1 MDGFSYDEN
10 NDSGVG
16 FEQERKFLV
25 NCIEDVEKKPIRI
38 TRLLFRFDPLTETK
52 NFHKFIDDR
61 PQWVLLIKLT
71 NNYMIAGYSNLALL
85 PGLVNQGPG
94 FLASLTN
101 AVCLFRDERIKE
113 SKLVVYDSYFI
124 IFGSSEI
131 RLKLSERKVVSNLG
145 AAHHSFRTK

>member
-1 MDGFSYDEN
+1 MPGSGTYKKKYQTFPLSVENFTETEEKSDYQLRMKHFTGNLMDGFSYDEN

-25 NCIEDVEKKPIRI
+25 KCIEDVEKRSIRI

-52 NFHKFIDDR
+52 NFHKFIDGR

-101 AVCLFRDERIKE
+101 RVCLFRD
-113 SKLVVYDSYFI
+113 
-124 IFGSSEI
+124 
-131 RLKLSERKVVSNLG
+131 
-145 AAHHSFRTK
+145 